1 MTERTNDAVA
11 AVADE
16 KALADD
22 KKPAASADDEAADG
36 EAEGDESEDGGAA
49 DEEAEAHEGDAEEGE
64 DAGEDDEQKLS
75 RAQRRRARQK
85 AHLQNLEQ
93 ERDRLA
99 SRADAAE
106 RALAEWK
113 EELGD
118 EPKRES
124 FEEEADY
131 VAAKAA
137 YEADKRAL
145 VRQKQAVK
153 SGADSAKND
162 AAQAKVNLF
171 RERAVALSDRY
182 PDIQAK
188 VLNDASLPISP
199 AMAEVMMETEK
210 GPEVAYY
217 LAGHREEAARIA
229 KMQPLAA
236 ARELGRIEATL
247 SAPKPKTETKAPKPV
262 PTLSGAGGSK
272 VTKDPERM
280 SHEQYRAWR
289 NAGGK

>member
-1 MTERTNDAVA
+1 MTIADSGTGQP
-11 AVADE
+11 VADE
-16 KALADD
+16 GVLPEKQEAEEGKPEADE
-22 KKPAASADDEAADG
+22 KETESEDEP
-36 EAEGDESEDGGAA
+36 EGDEKPED
-49 DEEAEAHEGDAEEGE
+49 EAEQAEEG
-64 DAGEDDEQKLS
+64 DGEEGEQDEQQLS

-93 ERDRLA
+93 ERNRLA

-106 RALAEWK
+106 RALAEFK

-118 EPKRES
+118 EPKRNG
-124 FEEEADY
+124 FEDEADY

-137 YEADKRAL
+137 YEADKRAI

-171 RERAVALSDRY
+171 RERAISLTERY

-199 AMAEVMMETEK
+199 AMAEVMMETER

-247 SAPKPKTETKAPKPV
+247 SAPKPKTETQAPKPV
-262 PTLSGAGGSK
+262 PTLSGGGGSRI
-272 VTKDPERM
+272 TKDPSKM
-280 SHEQYRAWR
+280 SHAEYRAWR
-289 NAGGK
+289 DKGGS